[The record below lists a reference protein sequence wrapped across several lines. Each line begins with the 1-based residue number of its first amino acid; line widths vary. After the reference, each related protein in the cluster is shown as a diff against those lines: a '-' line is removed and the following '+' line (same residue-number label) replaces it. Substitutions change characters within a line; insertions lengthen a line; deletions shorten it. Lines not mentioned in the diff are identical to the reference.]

1 MKPLLVLLLA
11 AGLAGSALAQSSFP
25 GLKSVLTAEE
35 WTRAGLDRLT
45 PDQIGVIDAALIRH
59 ARASTG
65 QLQNELAAARAQAAA
80 APAPAATTAS
90 DGKPRGAFER
100 FGLPFFDA
108 TDWRSLPPLRARVV
122 AWETP
127 NRFRL
132 DNGQVWEG
140 YEPIPYELV
149 GRDIEIHAR
158 PNNQFA
164 LVLDGKATGSRLFR
178 LR

>member
-1 MKPLLVLLLA
+1 MKPLLAAFLA
-11 AGLAGSALAQSSFP
+11 ASLAGAALAQSNFP
-25 GLKSVLTAEE
+25 GLKSILSAEE
-35 WTRAGLDRLT
+35 WARAGLDRLT
-45 PDQIGVIDAALIRH
+45 PDQVGVIDAALIRH

-65 QLQNELAAARAQAAA
+65 QLQSELAAARAQAAA
-80 APAPAATTAS
+80 APAPNPAAFQEE
-90 DGKPRGAFER
+90 KKRGLVER

-108 TDWRSLPPLRARVV
+108 TDWRALPPLQAKVA

-132 DNGQVWEG
+132 ENGQVWEG

-158 PNNQFA
+158 PNNQFV

-178 LR
+178 LK

>member
-1 MKPLLVLLLA
+1 MKPLLSAFLA
-11 AGLAGSALAQSSFP
+11 ASLAGAAFAQSNFP
-25 GLKSVLTAEE
+25 GLKSILSAEE
-35 WTRAGLDRLT
+35 WARAGLDRLT
-45 PDQIGVIDAALIRH
+45 PDQVGVIDAALIRH
-59 ARASTG
+59 ARTSTG
-65 QLQNELAAARAQAAA
+65 QLQQELAAARAQAAA
-80 APAPAATTAS
+80 APAPTALPE
-90 DGKPRGAFER
+90 DRKRGVLER
-100 FGLPFFDA
+100 FGLPFFEA
-108 TDWRSLPPLRARVV
+108 VDWRNLPPLRAKVL

-164 LVLDGKATGSRLFR
+164 LIIDGKVTGSRLFR
-178 LR
+178 LK

>member
-1 MKPLLVLLLA
+1 MKPLLALLLA
-11 AGLAGSALAQSSFP
+11 ASLTGAALAQSSFP
-25 GLKSVLTAEE
+25 GLKSILSPEE
-35 WTRAGLDRLT
+35 WERAGLNRLT

-59 ARASTG
+59 ARASSG
-65 QLQNELAAARAQAAA
+65 QLEQELAAARAQAAA
-80 APAPAATTAS
+80 APAPIALPEER
-90 DGKPRGAFER
+90 KRGAFER

-108 TDWRSLPPLRARVV
+108 IDWRNLPPLRAKVL

-164 LVLDGKATGSRLFR
+164 LVLDGKVTGSRLFR